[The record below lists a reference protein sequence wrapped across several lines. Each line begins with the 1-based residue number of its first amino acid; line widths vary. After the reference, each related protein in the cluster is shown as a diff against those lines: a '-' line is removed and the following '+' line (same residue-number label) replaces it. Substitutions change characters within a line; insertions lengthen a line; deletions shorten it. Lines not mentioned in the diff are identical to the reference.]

1 MKLNYTFLFVIPLAL
16 ILIMDQM
23 FMELASPNSPE
34 GQGAFLNMM
43 VKGMAGISLVYGVF
57 FFRRMSKFMKL
68 GFFLTTLYVF
78 ALVFE
83 SKYVYGSF
91 MAYPHVFVKVFVF
104 YYTYFV
110 YTFYKGNYHLKFQHV
125 VYFIMAGFWLNV
137 LLINPHTLSI
147 SSFTNHERGVYSNSV
162 YMLVVPFLYFLS
174 EYFYK
179 GKFVSLFWAFFVLF
193 SIFFFQHRTVWISTA
208 FVLAVYYLL
217 IRFKTDKPIN
227 FVTKL
232 MPVATIVAILGVV
245 MSGFVLS
252 IHPEIIEKVQESFSD
267 IENFDSQGTGGW
279 RYQQWMS
286 YLPFIQDNF
295 FTGMRFEGFELPI
308 QFYRDDIDAPVFEDG
323 NGHHFHS
330 FYVEIFF
337 YTGLIGFILYLLIGL
352 YPIVKAMRSR
362 VLTINQ
368 IILVSFVSS
377 GFIFGISYVLPVF
390 FYGVLGW
397 CITVM
402 EEETVTYPTF
412 VRTSG
417 QRMKARRLRAGRQQP
432 AFHASTTTSF

>member
-1 MKLNYTFLFVIPLAL
+1 MKLNYSFLFVIPLAL

-23 FMELASPNSPE
+23 FVELMAPNSE
-34 GQGAFLNMM
+34 EAQGALLNLI
-43 VKGMAGISLVYGVF
+43 VKGMAGISFVYCLLY
-57 FFRRMSKFMKL
+57 FRRMSKFMKL
-68 GFFLTTLYVF
+68 AFFLTTLYVL

-91 MAYPHVFVKVFVF
+91 MIYPHVFVKVFIF
-104 YYTYFV
+104 YYSYFV
-110 YTFYKGNYHLKFQHV
+110 YTFYKGSYHLKFGHAV
-125 VYFIMAGFWLNV
+125 FFIMAGFWLNV

-147 SSFTNHERGVYSNSV
+147 SSFTSHERGVYSTSV
-162 YMLVVPFLYFLS
+162 YMLVVPFLFFLS

-193 SIFFFQHRTVWISTA
+193 TIFFFQHRTVWISTA

-217 IRFKTDKPIN
+217 IRMKTDKPIS

-232 MPVATIVAILGVV
+232 LPIATIVAVLGIVI
-245 MSGFVLS
+245 SGFVLS

-267 IENFDSQGTGGW
+267 IENFESQGTGGW

-286 YLPFIQDNF
+286 YLPFIQENF
-295 FTGMRFEGFELPI
+295 LLGMRFDGFELPI
-308 QFYRDDIDAPVFEDG
+308 QFYRDDLDIPVFEDG

-337 YTGLIGFILYLLIGL
+337 YAGLVGFILYLFLAL
-352 YPIVKAMRSR
+352 YPIIKAMRTR

-368 IILVSFVSS
+368 IILVSFISS
-377 GFIFGISYVLPVF
+377 GFVFGVSYVLPVF

-397 CITVM
+397 CIAAI
-402 EEETVTYPTF
+402 EEERVLPPSF
-412 VRTSG
+412 IRLSG
-417 QRMKARRLRAGRQQP
+417 QRLHARRLQA
-432 AFHASTTTSF
+432 AASQLFLHK